1 MIMNQKADKMNKGI
15 DVREAIRTSQYV
27 KMGHVQGSPSLRGKS
42 GPSHLVQE
50 TLIESDSIIR
60 WNVLAE
66 VIFSK
71 KGSTRPLF
79 QKAEG
84 RDVAHRRVLTQYA
97 RDPEISAQYHNKHRE
112 EQKEL
117 KRMSCARN
125 MDAKRTNPTGIQ
137 ALTSQM
143 LQAEKLLPEN

>member
-15 DVREAIRTSQYV
+15 DVREVTRTSQYV
-27 KMGHVQGSPSLRGKS
+27 KMVDVQGSPSLRGKS

-50 TLIESDSIIR
+50 TLNESDSIIR
-60 WNVLAE
+60 WNILAE

-79 QKAEG
+79 QKSEG
-84 RDVAHRRVLTQYA
+84 WDVAHGRVLTQYA
-97 RDPEISAQYHNKHRE
+97 RGPEISAQHHNKHRE

-117 KRMSCARN
+117 KTV
-125 MDAKRTNPTGIQ
+125 D
-137 ALTSQM
+137 
-143 LQAEKLLPEN
+143 